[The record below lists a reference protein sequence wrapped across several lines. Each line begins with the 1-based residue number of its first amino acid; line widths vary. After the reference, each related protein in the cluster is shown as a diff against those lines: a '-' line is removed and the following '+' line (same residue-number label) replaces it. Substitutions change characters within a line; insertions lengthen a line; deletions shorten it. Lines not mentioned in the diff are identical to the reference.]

1 MSDVYLQLF
10 DFDDENNLIQKL
22 IQKEDIRK
30 WTVKQLREYISNKT
44 NKYLNDNIKVGILQS
59 ALDTIAG
66 IVLDRDEFVKQDYA
80 GQRTNNTASSNTRKY
95 LVGEGNRGGDA
106 IKSFL
111 EPFKVESEKDTLKE
125 VFERAAA
132 NFYGN
137 YKKQNIEYLYK
148 IMGMEEYISNIK
160 ITTSTVEDEIKDLIE
175 NGQYQIILTGAPG
188 TGKTYSAKK
197 IAEYFIKRDIK
208 NKYFELGMEE
218 EKYDEELKYALEN
231 NVEMVQFHPSYD
243 YTDFVEG
250 LRPVDIDGQMHF
262 KKVDGTFKK
271 FCRFVAEENRIDYK
285 LPLYFFII
293 DEINRADLS
302 KVFGEL
308 MFCLESDKRGKN
320 NTIQTQYSNI
330 DTYDV
335 ENKKMLSKEEDV
347 FTDGFFIPKNIV
359 IIGTMNDIDRSV
371 ESMDFA
377 LRRRFVWKEVIVNEE
392 LLKGAFD
399 SQRFFA
405 GKGIDTQEISKRVV
419 AFNNKMHQQI
429 PYLNRNYDISQ
440 GQFANMPDNKKSD
453 VKTIMEWVW
462 KYRVESLLREYLR
475 GDSQIEKYIDDLKKQ
490 WFSESKSINNS
501 SDSQN
506 NSADDGT
513 QK

>member
-1 MSDVYLQLF
+1 MKIGDLTVREVRELFSDKHKAENIVEFMKKWVDNDKSNRNISVLDALF
-10 DFDDENNLIQKL
+10 A
-22 IQKEDIRK
+22 
-30 WTVKQLREYISNKT
+30 V
-44 NKYLNDNIKVGILQS
+44 VLQS
-59 ALDTIAG
+59 
-66 IVLDRDEFVKQDYA
+66 DE
-80 GQRTNNTASSNTRKY
+80 TAM
-95 LVGEGNRGGDA
+95 E
-106 IKSFL
+106 
-111 EPFKVESEKDTLKE
+111 
-125 VFERAAA
+125 
-132 NFYGN
+132 N
-137 YKKQNIEYLYK
+137 YKNYRWSNNSGTFNQNISAAYK
-148 IMGMEEYISNIK
+148 CDNRTVGGISNIK
-160 ITTSTVEDEIKDLIE
+160 SQDKTDIKLYEILNKIMGSKSQFNNGFYPLKDEAKEIINNFLNMEINMEELLNRSGDTSKIEDEIKDLIE

-188 TGKTYSAKK
+188 TGKTYLAKK
-197 IAEYFIKRDIK
+197 IAKELS
-208 NKYFELGMEE
+208 NK
-218 EKYDEELKYALEN
+218 KYEI
-231 NVEMVQFHPSYD
+231 VQFHPSYD

-250 LRPVDIDGQMHF
+250 LRPVDIDGQMQF
-262 KKVDGTFKK
+262 RKVDGTFKK
-271 FCRFVAEENRIDYK
+271 FCRFVAEENNKSTER
-285 LPLYFFII
+285 PLYFFII

-308 MFCLESDKRGKN
+308 MFALESDKRGT
-320 NTIQTQYSNI
+320 TITTQYSNI
-330 DTYDV
+330 KKTYSV
-335 ENKKMLSKEEDV
+335 NIQNDV
-347 FTDGFFIPKNIV
+347 FEDGFFIPENIV

-377 LRRRFVWKEVIVNEE
+377 LRRRFVWKEVVVNEE

-399 SQRFFA
+399 SESFFE
-405 GKGIDTQEISKRVV
+405 GKSIDTKEIIAKRVV

-475 GDSQIEKYIDDLKKQ
+475 GDSQIEEHIKNLSNQ
-490 WFSESKSINNS
+490 WFTRNTQGNNS

>member
-1 MSDVYLQLF
+1 MWRDNFMSDIYLRLKY
-10 DFDDENNLIQKL
+10 DDKNFVEKQDIQ
-22 IQKEDIRK
+22 K
-30 WTVKQLREYISNKT
+30 WTVKQLGEYISNQT
-44 NKYLNDNIKVGILQS
+44 NEYFNENTKIDIEKGV
-59 ALDTIAG
+59 LDTIVLIFCDNQACINKYIKYRKIVSGTFYSNINKFITGG
-66 IVLDRDEFVKQDYA
+66 INGRGSEEA
-80 GQRTNNTASSNTRKY
+80 RKM
-95 LVGEGNRGGDA
+95 
-106 IKSFL
+106 L
-111 EPFKVESEKDTLKE
+111 EPFKIESEKDTLKE

-137 YKKQNIEYLYK
+137 YNKQNIENLYK

-188 TGKTYSAKK
+188 TGKTYLAKK
-197 IAEYFIKRDIK
+197 IAEEFSNK
-208 NKYFELGMEE
+208 NYEI
-218 EKYDEELKYALEN
+218 
-231 NVEMVQFHPSYD
+231 VQFHPSYD

-250 LRPVDIDGQMHF
+250 LRPVDIDGQMQF
-262 KKVDGTFKK
+262 RKVDGTFKK
-271 FCRFVAEENRIDYK
+271 FCRFVAEENNKSTER
-285 LPLYFFII
+285 PLYFFII

-308 MFCLESDKRGKN
+308 MFALESDKRGT
-320 NTIQTQYSNI
+320 TITTQYSNI
-330 DTYDV
+330 KKTYSV
-335 ENKKMLSKEEDV
+335 NIQNDV
-347 FTDGFFIPKNIV
+347 FEDGFFIPENIV

-377 LRRRFVWKEVIVNEE
+377 LRRRFVWKEVVVNEE

-399 SQRFFA
+399 SESFFE
-405 GKGIDTQEISKRVV
+405 GKSIDTKEIIAKRVV

-475 GDSQIEKYIDDLKKQ
+475 GDSQIEEHIKNLSNQ
-490 WFSESKSINNS
+490 WFTRNTQGNNS

>member
-1 MSDVYLQLF
+1 MWRDNFMSDVYLQLF
-10 DFDDENNLIQKL
+10 DHENNL

-30 WTVKQLREYISNKT
+30 WTVKQLRDYICEKT
-44 NKYLNDNIKVGILQS
+44 DKYFNENEKIDILQS

-66 IVLDRDEFVKQDYA
+66 IVLGIDKVGKEDYA
-80 GQRTNNTASSNTRKY
+80 KKRAKSTPLSNICKY
-95 LVGEGNRGGDA
+95 LVGKESRSKYG
-106 IKSFL
+106 IKSFF
-111 EPFKVESEKDTLKE
+111 ETFKIDSEEDTLEK
-125 VFERAAA
+125 VFERAAP

-137 YKKQNIEYLYK
+137 YIKKNIENLYK
-148 IMGMEEYISNIK
+148 IMGMEDFIPYIEITK
-160 ITTSTVEDEIKDLIE
+160 IVNVSKIEDEIKDLIE
-175 NGQYQIILTGAPG
+175 NEQYQIILTGAPG
-188 TGKTYSAKK
+188 TGKTYLAKK
-197 IAEYFIKRDIK
+197 IAEEFSNK
-208 NKYFELGMEE
+208 NYEI
-218 EKYDEELKYALEN
+218 
-231 NVEMVQFHPSYD
+231 VQFHPSYD

-250 LRPVDIDGQMHF
+250 LRPVDIDGQMQF
-262 KKVDGTFKK
+262 RKVDGTFKK
-271 FCRFVAEENRIDYK
+271 FCRFVAEENNKSTER
-285 LPLYFFII
+285 PLYFFII

-308 MFCLESDKRGKN
+308 MFALESDKRGKN
-320 NTIQTQYSNI
+320 NSIQTQYSNI

-347 FTDGFFIPKNIV
+347 FADGFFIPENIV

-377 LRRRFVWKEVIVNEE
+377 LRRRFVWKEVVVNEE

-399 SQRFFA
+399 SESFFE
-405 GKGIDTQEISKRVV
+405 GKGIDTQEIAKRIV
-419 AFNNKMHQQI
+419 AFNNKMHEEI

-453 VKTIMEWVW
+453 IGTIMEWVW

-475 GDSQIEKYIDDLKKQ
+475 GDSKIETYITDLNKQ
-490 WFSESKSINNS
+490 WFSESKTINNS

-506 NSADDGT
+506 NNADDGT